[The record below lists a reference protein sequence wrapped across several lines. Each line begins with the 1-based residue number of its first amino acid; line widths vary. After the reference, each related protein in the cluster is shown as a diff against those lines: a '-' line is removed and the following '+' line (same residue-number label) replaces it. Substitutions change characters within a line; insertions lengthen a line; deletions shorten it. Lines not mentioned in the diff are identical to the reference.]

1 MTCSG
6 VGSLIAQWSDV
17 TAALWFAGFFAL
29 GAWVGRVFRHGVRLT
44 LAAWAYRASWR
55 LERVSDWLIGSAVR
69 AGRDR

>member
-1 MTCSG
+1 MSASMVATW
-6 VGSLIAQWSDV
+6 ADV
-17 TAALWFAGFFAL
+17 RGAVWLAGFFVL
-29 GAWVGRVFRHGVRLT
+29 GLWLGRVFRHGVRLT

>member
-1 MTCSG
+1 M
-6 VGSLIAQWSDV
+6 IAQWSDV
-17 TAALWFAGFFAL
+17 TASLWVTGGFL
-29 GAWVGRVFRHGVRLT
+29 VGAWLGRVFRHGVRLT